1 MYKLYN
7 VHKVIIS
14 IIGGCTNVQK
24 VKIFTKWEELKVVQ
38 FVQMYKK
45 KNIYKVG
52 GVRVVQFVL
61 IYKK

>member
-1 MYKLYN
+1 MYN

-38 FVQMYKK
+38 VVQMYKK
-45 KNIYKVG
+45 KKIFIKWEELGLYNLY
-52 GVRVVQFVL
+52 
-61 IYKK
+61 